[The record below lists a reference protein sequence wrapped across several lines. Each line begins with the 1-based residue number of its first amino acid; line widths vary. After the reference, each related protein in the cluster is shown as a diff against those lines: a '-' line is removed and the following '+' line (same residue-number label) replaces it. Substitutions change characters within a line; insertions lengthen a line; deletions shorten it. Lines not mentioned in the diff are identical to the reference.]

1 MAARENTEEGG
12 WVACEGVATWSVW
25 KETSIAQ
32 ITAVVVVVVV
42 VVVVDSV
49 GLEEG
54 ARCLRDSGG
63 HPLPGHPGGLG
74 ELGLAVQLA
83 DTAALVDHRMV
94 AATLGRVEVAG

>member
-1 MAARENTEEGG
+1 
-12 WVACEGVATWSVW
+12 VATWSVW

-32 ITAVVVVVVV
+32 ITAVVVVV

-94 AATLGRVEVAG
+94 AATLGRVVVAG